1 MINSADPQKLEQIK
15 LASSAFFGPL
25 LLREALLRICQSQG
39 LEALDRFET
48 AMADLIEE
56 TDDGRAEFDDMREF
70 AIEQLFSITKGIRSS
85 PDSKQPCED
94 IKGRRTEGRSEKAQ
108 TLEEQL
114 QSGLEDTFPA
124 SDPPAV
130 VSTSIPGGTKHLVGT
145 DEVLRQ
151 KREAEKRK
159 AEPENDR

>member
-1 MINSADPQKLEQIK
+1 MLNSTDPQKLEQIK

-25 LLREALLRICQSQG
+25 LLREALRRLCQSQG
-39 LEALDRFET
+39 VDAIDRFEKS
-48 AMADLIEE
+48 MADLIEE
-56 TDDGRAEFDDMREF
+56 TNDERAEFESMREF
-70 AIEQLFSITKGIRSS
+70 AIEQLYSVVKEVRSS
-85 PDSKQPCED
+85 PDTKQLCED
-94 IKGRRTEGRSEKAQ
+94 IKGRRTEGRSEEAQ

-130 VSTSIPGGTKHLVGT
+130 VSTSIPGGAKHLVGT

-151 KREAEKRK
+151 KREAEREKDRK
-159 AEPENDR
+159 

>member
-1 MINSADPQKLEQIK
+1 M
-15 LASSAFFGPL
+15 
-25 LLREALLRICQSQG
+25 EAI
-39 LEALDRFET
+39 DRFEA
-48 AMADLIEE
+48 AMTDRIEGMK
-56 TDDGRAEFDDMREF
+56 DDRAGFDDMREL
-70 AIEQLFSITKGIRSS
+70 AIEQLYSVIKEVRSS

-94 IKGRRTEGRSEKAQ
+94 IKSRRTEGRSEEAQ

-130 VSTSIPGGTKHLVGT
+130 VSTSIPGGGKHLVGT

-151 KREAEKRK
+151 KREEKSR
-159 AEPENDR
+159 NGS